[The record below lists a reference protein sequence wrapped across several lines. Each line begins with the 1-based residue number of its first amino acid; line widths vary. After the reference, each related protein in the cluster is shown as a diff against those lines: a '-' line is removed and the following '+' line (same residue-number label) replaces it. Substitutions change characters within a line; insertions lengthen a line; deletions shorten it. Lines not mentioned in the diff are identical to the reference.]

1 MDEKKQPIPG
11 SEEDVKC
18 DTICLAVGLSPLTEL
33 CWQAGCKMAYIS
45 ELSGHVPIVDK
56 YMQTTNPNIFVA
68 GDVAGVEEASSAMVS
83 GRLAGY
89 SAALSLG
96 YGKESA
102 PKLQDDAIAELKEL
116 RAGPVAEA
124 IRIGIEKVEKLME
137 GGR

>member
-1 MDEKKQPIPG
+1 
-11 SEEDVKC
+11 
-18 DTICLAVGLSPLTEL
+18 
-33 CWQAGCKMAYIS
+33 MAYIG
-45 ELSGHVPIVDK
+45 ELSGHVPLVNQHL
-56 YMQTTNPNIFVA
+56 QTSNPNIFVA
-68 GDVAGVEEASSAMVS
+68 GDVGGVEEASSAMVG

-96 YGKESA
+96 YGKDTAAKFQAE
-102 PKLQDDAIAELKEL
+102 AIAELKEL